1 VCETPPYVSSDFER
15 RKRST
20 GQNIHITY
28 DDYQAISTIYY
39 IDNPIFDQLPLIEY
53 DKESTILITVK
64 ERSFFDINKKKK
76 KKVKLIQAENE
87 QIVEN
92 GINLPDKFIMSLE
105 NEN

>member
-1 VCETPPYVSSDFER
+1 
-15 RKRST
+15 
-20 GQNIHITY
+20 
-28 DDYQAISTIYY
+28 
-39 IDNPIFDQLPLIEY
+39 LI
-53 DKESTILITVK
+53 II
-64 ERSFFDINKKKK
+64 KKK